1 MLEADG
7 NKRWGGVF
15 RAKIEDAMPTSNAN
29 TKEPKL
35 LKKFDN
41 WDETKC
47 NLAKRLP
54 YLLDNPT
61 SYLTT
66 ENTVNIFKIISIWL
80 LDCHLKLI
88 HTDMNKALCSTTL

>member
-1 MLEADG
+1 MLEAEG
-7 NKRWGGVF
+7 SERWGGIF
-15 RAKIEDAMPTSNAN
+15 EARIQDAMTTSSSD

-66 ENTVNIFKIISIWL
+66 ENTVKIKENFFL
-80 LDCHLKLI
+80 NTNNL
-88 HTDMNKALCSTTL
+88 